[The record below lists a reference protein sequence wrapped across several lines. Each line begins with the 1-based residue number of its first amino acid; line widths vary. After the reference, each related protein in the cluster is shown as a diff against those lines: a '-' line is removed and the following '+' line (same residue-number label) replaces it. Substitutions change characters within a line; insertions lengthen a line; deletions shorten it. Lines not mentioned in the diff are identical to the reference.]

1 MHTCGTSGHSR
12 RALVVAPAALAMAP
26 LTVARKR
33 KRRKKKKTPDP
44 SPPLPPLPPLAT
56 ALMTVS
62 SVDNLGDAVACG
74 TSGSWKH
81 LASGESADFTVSL
94 FVPMEITGDAVRAFV
109 VTTLQG
115 VISRELAI
123 HAIDVAPERIA
134 VTMI

>member
-1 MHTCGTSGHSR
+1 MLTCGSTGHSR

-26 LTVARKR
+26 LTVAKKR
-33 KRRKKKKTPDP
+33 KRRKKKTPDP

-115 VISRELAI
+115 VISRELAN